1 MRSRF
6 KRLTAMIVA
15 VVMVFLAVPVMPR
28 TGTVY
33 ADEEPAA
40 PAEPVNVYVT
50 VTNAGEVA
58 VANELIEVA
67 DADFDGTI
75 TLDDVFVAVHEKKF
89 EGGAA
94 AGYAKEFN
102 DYYQSY
108 SITKFWGVSN
118 GGSYVY
124 YVNNAMAMGL
134 SDPVVE
140 GDHVVAGAMKDAAGY
155 SDKHAYFDSFDYDA
169 NGTLTVTLMSATGEY
184 DENWAAVYGPCTDAT
199 LTLVPVT
206 RASGNDYDIV
216 NNGDGTYD
224 LTFYKTGDYKLIAS
238 NDAIPLVPAV
248 SDLKVTG
255 AADKHYKFKAKM
267 SSDTGANGIG
277 SVTGTV
283 YDDYRAELV
292 FSGTHVNRSN
302 FTLELWM
309 RNVASLDVDAERYY
323 TRTVETGATGDDTS
337 MSVVKSLFNGF
348 DTASTVK
355 AVVDGETSVTYTVKN
370 EEGMVKAT
378 PDSFENAHD
387 TWYAIVNEENMKV
400 THSEEEGDSY
410 IVIAKGSWLQI
421 GDQRLD
427 VESELKLDNFGDLA
441 TMQTTIKDAVKLNT
455 ADEAVDTI
463 EFYLE
468 PGTTLAVS
476 SSSVELLRDAKFTV
490 DIDGYEESGL
500 DEDLTT
506 LRDAADAEAVIKAG
520 YALLKTVLGE
530 MGSGATTTVTIDF
543 GHIYPAADEQDE
555 ENPNPVWEWTL
566 GDDGKYVATAT
577 FTCLNNEEH
586 EDTYTTETDPA
597 VVMDYTDPSKV
608 VATVVVNGE
617 TYTDEMI
624 LDIVVIP
631 YPGTEPFATPVKF
644 IENTD
649 DKDITNDVTDTYTIQ
664 GHKVTVKCSVPCKLG
679 YLSEDGSKYIAVTDL
694 EKIAD
699 DQYTFTVPD
708 EINEVILVVKGDTN
722 MNGQVDLGDAAR
734 VTAFFRHKGDISIIE
749 AFAGHVVDG
758 DDVLLGDA
766 ARITAV
772 FRHKYTLTWGQ

>member
-1 MRSRF
+1 
-6 KRLTAMIVA
+6 MIVA

-75 TLDDVFVAVHEKKF
+75 TLDDVFVAVHEKEF

-102 DYYQSY
+102 DDYQSY

-124 YVNNAMAMGL
+124 YVNNAMAWGL
-134 SDPVVE
+134 SAPVVE
-140 GDHVVAGAMKDAAGY
+140 GDHVVAGVMKDAAGY
-155 SDKHAYFDSFDYDA
+155 SDKYAYFDAFDYDA
-169 NGTLTVTLMSATGEY
+169 QSTLTVKLMSATGEY
-184 DENWAAVYGPCTDAT
+184 DEYWNPVFGPCTDAE
-199 LTLVPVT
+199 LTLSLVSS
-206 RASGNDYDIV
+206 RSAFDYSVV

-224 LTFYKTGDYKLIAS
+224 ITFFKAGDYKLFAK
-238 NDAIPLVPAV
+238 NDATPLVPAV
-248 SDLKVTG
+248 ANVKVTG
-255 AADKHYKFKAKM
+255 TSDKDYKFM
-267 SSDTGANGIG
+267 LRISSDTETNGTG
-277 SVTGTV
+277 SVLGTV
-283 YDDYRAELV
+283 YDDYSADLQ
-292 FSGTHVNRSN
+292 FGGTHVNRSN
-302 FTLELWM
+302 FTLEMWM
-309 RNVASLDVDAERYY
+309 KNVASLDVDAGRYY
-323 TRTVETGATGDDTS
+323 TRTVNTGATGDDTS
-337 MSVVKSLFNGF
+337 MATVKSLFNGF
-348 DTASTVK
+348 DAASTIK
-355 AVVDGETSVTYTVKN
+355 ATVDGETTVTYTVQN
-370 EEGMVKAT
+370 EDGAVKAS
-378 PDSFENAHD
+378 PDSFNNAHD

-427 VESELKLDNFGDLA
+427 VESELKLDDFGDLA
-441 TMQTTIKDAVKLNT
+441 TMQGTIKDAVTLNP

-468 PGTTLAVS
+468 RGTTLAVS

-490 DIDGYEESGL
+490 DIDGYEESEL
-500 DEDLTT
+500 SEDLQD

-520 YALLKTVLGE
+520 YNLVKTILGE
-530 MGSGATTTVTIDF
+530 MGGGETAVTIDF

-555 ENPNPVWEWTL
+555 ENPNPVWTWTE
-566 GDDGKYVATAT
+566 GEDGKYVATAT
-577 FTCLNNEEH
+577 FTCLNNDEH
-586 EDTYTTETDPA
+586 TETFTTETDPA
-597 VVMDYTDPSKV
+597 VVMDYSDLSKV

-624 LDIVVIP
+624 LDIVVLP
-631 YPGTEPFATPVKF
+631 YPGTEPFAGTVKF
-644 IENTD
+644 TENTD
-649 DKDITNDVTDTYTIQ
+649 DKDITNDETDTYTIV
-664 GHKVTVKCSVPCKLG
+664 GHQVTVKCADPCKLG

-708 EINEVILVVKGDTN
+708 EIMEVILVVKGDTN
-722 MNGQVDLGDAAR
+722 LNGQVDLGDAAR

-749 AFAGHVVDG
+749 AFAGHVVEDEA
-758 DDVLLGDA
+758 VVLGDA